1 MSYCIDAN
9 VFITVWHV
17 TYPRKIFP
25 TLYRAMEN
33 KLPGN
38 LILIKPVFDEIEPVS
53 GRKDPQKLK
62 QEHPVRM
69 WLKEGVAINETAIDD
84 KVRQKALELM
94 AKYET
99 DEHSKGADEKDITLI
114 AFALLGNH
122 TIVTLEAKQKQP
134 PAKKSNYKIPLICQI
149 ENVECISFIEL
160 LGRCNI
166 SV

>member
-25 TLYRAMEN
+25 TLYREMEN
-33 KLPGN
+33 KLSGN

-53 GRKDPQKLK
+53 GRKEPPKLK

-69 WLKEGVAINETAIDD
+69 WLKEEMGINEMAIDD

-99 DEHSKGADEKDITLI
+99 DEYSRGADEKDVTLI

-122 TIVTLEAKQKQP
+122 TVVTLEEKQKQP

-149 ENVECISFIEL
+149 ENVQCINFVEL
-160 LGRCNI
+160 LWRCNI

>member
-17 TYPRKIFP
+17 TYPREIFP
-25 TLYRAMEN
+25 TLYREMES

-38 LILIKPVFDEIEPVS
+38 IILIKPVFDEIEPVS
-53 GRKDPQKLK
+53 GRKEKAKLQK
-62 QEHPVRM
+62 EHPVRL
-69 WLKEGVAINETAIDD
+69 WLKEDMGINETPIDD

-99 DEHSKGADEKDITLI
+99 EEYSRGADEKDVTLI

-122 TIVTLEAKQKQP
+122 TVVTLEEKQKQP

-149 ENVECISFIEL
+149 ENVECIDFVEL
-160 LGRCNI
+160 LGQCNI
-166 SV
+166 EV

>member
-17 TYPRKIFP
+17 TYPREIFP
-25 TLYRAMEN
+25 TLYGAMEN
-33 KLPGN
+33 KLPSN
-38 LILIKPVFDEIEPVS
+38 IILIKPVFDEIEPVS
-53 GRKDPQKLK
+53 GRKDRQKLK
-62 QEHPVRM
+62 EEHPVRM
-69 WLKEGVAINETAIDD
+69 WLKEEMGINETVIDD

-99 DEHSKGADEKDITLI
+99 DEHSKGADEKDVVLI

-122 TIVTLEAKQKQP
+122 TVVSLEAKQKQP
-134 PAKKSNYKIPLICQI
+134 PAKKSNYKIPLICEK
-149 ENVECISFIEL
+149 ENVECISFVDL

-166 SV
+166 KV